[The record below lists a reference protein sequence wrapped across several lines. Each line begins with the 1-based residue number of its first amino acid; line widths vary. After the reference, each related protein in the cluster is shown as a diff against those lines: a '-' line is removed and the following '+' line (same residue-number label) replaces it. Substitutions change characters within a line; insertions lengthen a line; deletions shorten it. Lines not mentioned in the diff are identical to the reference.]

1 MNSLAVEIFSNVPTT
16 TVSSGGTTA
25 PASGTQETWTVA
37 SSTGFPAASSSATPP
52 TQFHVADVALNS
64 EMISVINVSGTT
76 WTVIRG
82 DEGTTPVA
90 HGAGFTIYQVVSAG
104 AYKQLR
110 NTDWL
115 NVVTQFAADP
125 TDTADSTTAINNALT
140 ALPTGGGTVYFP
152 AGTYKL
158 TGALNVPTGAVLQ
171 GAGQD
176 ITILSQTSTSA
187 DTLTAT
193 DKRYIAVRDMQLTGP
208 SSGTGRGVAFLH
220 SAATVASISLA
231 NLIVQN
237 FGGDGIHL
245 ETVITSSL
253 TGVRS
258 QSNGGHGFFVN
269 NGTSVTWQAC
279 YGNGNTGNGYEIDSM
294 NYCDLNGCG
303 SDSNAIGYSINGS
316 SAVVLNGCGSEACAT
331 GFKIL
336 GAAANIS
343 LLACKVQTETSIGF
357 WVTGNSVFCFL
368 LACREASPNGAT
380 ASFQVDS
387 GSAAM
392 VINPQNTTANN
403 YSAGTVQLFQST
415 NLEVHSSGS
424 TVVRASR
431 NATTNTGRY
440 TLQTGNSDRWTM
452 QLNSDSTDNWHLT
465 DLQHSTDAIVVASQ
479 ATQPNMGFLTA
490 AGSPSYGGGTGVVY
504 IANASTAP
512 TSNPAGGGI
521 LYCSGGALLYRGSS
535 GSITTIAPA

>member
-1 MNSLAVEIFSNVPTT
+1 MSTKITALPAMTALQPDDVLPVVDVHDHSMAAT
-16 TVSSGGTTA
+16 GTTKKV
-25 PASGTQETWTVA
+25 TVA
-37 SSTGFPAASSSATPP
+37 
-52 TQFHVADVALNS
+52 QL
-64 EMISVINVSGTT
+64 
-76 WTVIRG
+76 
-82 DEGTTPVA
+82 
-90 HGAGFTIYQVVSAG
+90 GAV
-104 AYKQLR
+104 
-110 NTDWL
+110 DWL
-115 NVVTQFAADP
+115 NVTQFGADP
-125 TDTADSTTAINNALT
+125 AGGADSTAAISSALA
-140 ALPTGGGTVYFP
+140 ALPSGGGTVYFP

-158 TGALNVPTGAVLQ
+158 SGALSVPTGAVLQ

-187 DTLTAT
+187 DTLSAT
-193 DKRYIAVRDMQLTGP
+193 DKRYISVRDMQLLGP
-208 SSGTGRGVAFLH
+208 SSGTGRGIAFLH
-220 SAATVASISLA
+220 SAAAVASISLA

-237 FGGDGIHL
+237 FGGDGVHL

-258 QSNGGHGFFVN
+258 QSNGGHGFFAN

-279 YGNGNTGNGYEIDSM
+279 YANANTGNGYEIDGM

-303 SDSNAIGYSINGS
+303 SDTNAIGYAVNGS

-331 GFKIL
+331 GFKVL
-336 GAAANIS
+336 GASANIS

-357 WVTGNSVFCFL
+357 WVTGSSVFCFL

-387 GSAAM
+387 GSTAS
-392 VINPQNTTANN
+392 VINPQNTTATN
-403 YSAGTVQLFQST
+403 YAAGSVQLFQST

-431 NATTNTGRY
+431 GATANTGRY

-465 DLQHSTDAIVVASQ
+465 DLQHSLDAITAISQ
-479 ATQPNMGFLTA
+479 ATQLNLAFLG
-490 AGSPSYGGGTGVVY
+490 AGSFGSGVGVIF
-504 IANASTAP
+504 IANANTVPSGTP
-512 TSNPAGGGI
+512 SGGGI
-521 LYCSGGALLYRGSS
+521 LYVDAGALKYKGSS
-535 GSITTIAPA
+535 GTVTTIGPA